1 MRDLCESTMV
11 FKSERPL
18 TCPNQGQRLP
28 GRNGH
33 LVHRDELIRTCFQCL
48 TIVFAGKIR
57 QVRRTEQWEFTPN
70 SQNSLRNSGRA
81 LVLSET
87 EQKFVCHCQINN
99 ITLALVGRRAFERV
113 NQVNTSHGS
122 VRESGSWSSVK
133 TEAARS
139 EAGFSRDLL
148 SVARRG
154 LAASAVILGLV
165 SCSTQG
171 PTSFQNPDR
180 GKAGLAQLEPGSIV
194 LVAGQQSA
202 ALSFDP
208 PSRRMESAG
217 EGAAAAA
224 RSVMNTPGLGHPQ
237 LEAAVGILGF
247 AAAPFAAAY
256 GALHS
261 SHQQLSTNQVSE
273 AEHDLLEAMRT
284 NSAPALLRDKVAEV
298 AHQKTRRV
306 LFCAASA
313 DDMASGQLPP
323 SAVLELSVEQLHLK
337 ASESSKNQYVLCI
350 AARARLVRKLDQHL
364 LLDKRYQYQSGP
376 AFFIDWAR
384 YRGLEGVAQT
394 GYRSI
399 AEEIAGDVF
408 DPVSEPPLLIGPGQE
423 HTWQQ
428 PAHSY
433 RSDQSDESDWSDDSA
448 EEPAYL
454 VSLNADADD
463 LTSIQIY
470 IGKPDERL
478 RVQTPGPEPA
488 NPPDAQT
495 EIEWK
500 MDGLEN
506 DRNAMVQW
514 ISCVT
519 AVPFGLWEQT
529 VGAVQKHSQEKTEKL
544 MKALHDV
551 PEQRHFEGH
560 VADAVARHLRSE
572 VTNPVRRTE
581 EAPRFAL
588 SAPGETR
595 ISEGPPGAGTNAS
608 HDLALEI
615 QVIDAKLAGKH
626 DTSQS
631 RILSVQVQA
640 TVFRTSDG
648 QELYSRPILYRSSPR
663 KLKEWVASDAK
674 LFRQELESC
683 SEETAQ
689 ALTEELLGRGF
700 VKKVPVSSAPS
711 QGPPAQ
717 N

>member
-1 MRDLCESTMV
+1 ML
-11 FKSERPL
+11 L
-18 TCPNQGQRLP
+18 
-28 GRNGH
+28 
-33 LVHRDELIRTCFQCL
+33 
-48 TIVFAGKIR
+48 
-57 QVRRTEQWEFTPN
+57 
-70 SQNSLRNSGRA
+70 
-81 LVLSET
+81 
-87 EQKFVCHCQINN
+87 FVN
-99 ITLALVGRRAFERV
+99 
-113 NQVNTSHGS
+113 
-122 VRESGSWSSVK
+122 
-133 TEAARS
+133 
-139 EAGFSRDLL
+139 
-148 SVARRG
+148 
-154 LAASAVILGLV
+154 
-165 SCSTQG
+165 CSTDE
-171 PTSFQNPDR
+171 PASFQNPER
-180 GKAGLAQLEPGSIV
+180 GKAGLAQLEPGSVV
-194 LVAGQQSA
+194 LIPSRQSA

-208 PSRRMESAG
+208 PNRRMESAG

-261 SHQQLSTNQVSE
+261 SHLQLSSNQVSE
-273 AEHDLLEAMRT
+273 VERDLLEAMRT
-284 NSAPALLRDKVAEV
+284 NSAPALLRDKVAQV
-298 AHQKTRRV
+298 AHQKTRRL
-306 LFCAASA
+306 LFCALSA
-313 DDMASGQLPP
+313 DALAAGQLPP
-323 SAVLELSVEQLHLK
+323 SAVLELSVEELRLK
-337 ASESSKNQYVLCI
+337 LSESSKNEYVLCI
-350 AARARLVRKLDQHL
+350 AARARLVRSADQQL
-364 LLDKRYQYQSGP
+364 MLDKRYQYQSGP

-394 GYRSI
+394 GYQSI
-399 AEEIAGDVF
+399 AEEIAQDVF
-408 DPVSEPPLLIGPGQE
+408 EPVSEPPLLIGPGQE

-428 PAHSY
+428 PAHSD
-433 RSDQSDESDWSDDSA
+433 RSDLSDEFDWLDDSA
-448 EEPAYL
+448 EEPTYF
-454 VSLNADADD
+454 VSLDGDD

-478 RVQTPGPEPA
+478 RIQTPGPEPA

-529 VGAVQKHSQEKTEKL
+529 VGVVRKHSQEKTEKL
-544 MKALHDV
+544 MKVLHDV
-551 PEQRHFEGH
+551 PEQRHLEGH
-560 VADAVARHLRSE
+560 VADAVARRLRSE
-572 VTNPVRRTE
+572 VLNPVRRTE
-581 EAPRFAL
+581 AAPRFAL
-588 SAPGETR
+588 SARGETR
-595 ISEGPPGAGTNAS
+595 ISEGPSGAGTNAI

-631 RILSVQVQA
+631 RVLSVQVQA

-674 LFRQELESC
+674 LFRQELEAC

-689 ALTEELLGRGF
+689 ALTGELLGRGF

-711 QGPPAQ
+711 PAVPAP